1 MLRARLVFFCIHI
14 SGQVISITIANQD
27 PVGMS
32 ESLLQLGGSSSV
44 LVIIAY
50 ISTAKNSES

>member
-1 MLRARLVFFCIHI
+1 MLRARLVYISIHI

-32 ESLLQLGGSSSV
+32 ESLLQLGGRSFV
-44 LVIIAY
+44 PVITAY